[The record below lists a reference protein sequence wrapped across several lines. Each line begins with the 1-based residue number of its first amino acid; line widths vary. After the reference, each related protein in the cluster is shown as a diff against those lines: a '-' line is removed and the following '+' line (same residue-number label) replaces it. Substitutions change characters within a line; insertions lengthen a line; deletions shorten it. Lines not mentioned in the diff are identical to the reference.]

1 MCLFKAPKAP
11 EIVYQGPS
19 QADIDSSNAALDAF
33 RTTTAANT
41 KTFQDSINTQ
51 ITAAQ
56 TSTQTLMDQLADTQ
70 ANSGAGVENIV
81 NDAPYAITTE
91 DNVTP
96 EDAQTTAKI
105 SKKKKKPSTLKI
117 SAGGLS
123 ASTGTG
129 VNYGV

>member
-1 MCLFKAPKAP
+1 MCFGKPKAP
-11 EIVYQGPS
+11 NIVYQGPS
-19 QADIDSSNAALDAF
+19 AEDVAASNAALDTF
-33 RTTTAANT
+33 RETTAANT
-41 KTFQDSINTQ
+41 LAFQTSINNQ
-51 ITAAQ
+51 ITSAQ
-56 TSTQTLMDQLADTQ
+56 ESTSSLMEQLTSTQ

-96 EDAQTTAKI
+96 EDAQTTAAI

>member
-1 MCLFKAPKAP
+1 MCFGKPKAP
-11 EIVYQGPS
+11 NIVYQGPS
-19 QADIDSSNAALDAF
+19 AEDIARDQANLKTF
-33 RTTTAANT
+33 QETTAANT
-41 KTFQDSINTQ
+41 KTFQDSINKQ

-56 TSTQTLMDQLADTQ
+56 SSTADLLAQMKTAQ
-70 ANSGAGVENIV
+70 AGVQNVV

-96 EDAQTTAKI
+96 EDAKTTEKI

-117 SAGGLS
+117 SAGGLKS
-123 ASTGTG
+123 SSGTG

>member
-1 MCLFKAPKAP
+1 MCLFSAPKAP

-19 QADIDSSNAALDAF
+19 DEDVAASTAALEDF
-33 RTTTAANT
+33 KTTTAANT
-41 KTFQDSINTQ
+41 AAFQTSINEQ

-56 TSTQTLMDQLADTQ
+56 ASTQSLMAQLADTQ
-70 ANSGAGVENIV
+70 ASSGAGVDNII
-81 NDAPYAITTE
+81 NDAPYAVTTE

-96 EDAQTTAKI
+96 EDAQTTAAI

-117 SAGGLS
+117 ATGGLS
-123 ASTGTG
+123 ASAGTG

>member
-19 QADIDSSNAALDAF
+19 DEDVAASTAALEDF
-33 RTTTAANT
+33 KTTTAANT
-41 KTFQDSINTQ
+41 KTFQDSINAQ

-56 TSTQTLMDQLADTQ
+56 ESTASLMASLADTK
-70 ANSGAGVENIV
+70 ATSGAGVENII
-81 NDAPYAITTE
+81 NDAPYAVVTE

-96 EDAQTTAKI
+96 EDAQTTAAI

-117 SAGGLS
+117 STGGLS
-123 ASTGTG
+123 ASAGTG

>member
-1 MCLFKAPKAP
+1 MCFGSPKQP
-11 EIVYQGPS
+11 NIVYQGPS
-19 QADIDSSNAALDAF
+19 QADIDASNAALDAF

-56 TSTQTLMDQLADTQ
+56 ESTASLMKQLTSTQ

>member
-19 QADIDSSNAALDAF
+19 AEDVAASTAALEDF
-33 RTTTAANT
+33 KTTTAANT
-41 KTFQDSINTQ
+41 AAFQTSINQQ

-56 TSTQTLMDQLADTQ
+56 DSTASLMQQITDTQ
-70 ANSGAGVENIV
+70 ANSGAGIDNII
-81 NDAPYAITTE
+81 NDAPYAVVTE

-96 EDAQTTAKI
+96 EDAQTTQKI
-105 SKKKKKPSTLKI
+105 SKKKKKPSTLRI
-117 SAGGLS
+117 ATGGLS
-123 ASTGTG
+123 ASSGTG

>member
-1 MCLFKAPKAP
+1 MCFGSPKTP
-11 EIVYQGPS
+11 NIVYQGPS
-19 QADIDSSNAALDAF
+19 QADIDASNAALDAF
-33 RTTTAANT
+33 RTTTAENT
-41 KTFQDSINTQ
+41 AAFQTSINNQ

-56 TSTQTLMDQLADTQ
+56 ASTQSLMDQLADTQ
-70 ANSGAGVENIV
+70 ANSGAGVENII

>member
-1 MCLFKAPKAP
+1 MCLFSAPKAP

-19 QADIDSSNAALDAF
+19 DEDVAASTAALEDF
-33 RTTTAANT
+33 KTTTAANT
-41 KTFQDSINTQ
+41 AAFQTSINEQ

-56 TSTQTLMDQLADTQ
+56 ASTQTLMDQLADTQ
-70 ANSGAGVENIV
+70 ANSGAGVDNII
-81 NDAPYAITTE
+81 NDAPYAVTTE

-96 EDAQTTAKI
+96 EDAQTTAAI

-117 SAGGLS
+117 ATGGLS
-123 ASTGTG
+123 ASAGTG

>member
-1 MCLFKAPKAP
+1 MCFGKPKAP
-11 EIVYQGPS
+11 AIVYQGPS
-19 QADIDSSNAALDAF
+19 EQDIADQRQILGDYTATSEKNTLAFQNTINEQIATAQSSTDNLL
-33 RTTTAANT
+33 
-41 KTFQDSINTQ
+41 KEIS
-51 ITAAQ
+51 AQ
-56 TSTQTLMDQLADTQ
+56 
-70 ANSGAGVENIV
+70 SGGGVDNIV
-81 NDAPYAITTE
+81 NDTPYAITTE

>member
-19 QADIDSSNAALDAF
+19 DEDVAASTAALEAF
-33 RTTTAANT
+33 KTTTAENT
-41 KTFQDSINTQ
+41 AAFQTSINEQ

-56 TSTQTLMDQLADTQ
+56 ASTQTLMDQLADTQ
-70 ANSGAGVENIV
+70 ANSGAGVDNII
-81 NDAPYAITTE
+81 NDAPYAVVTE

-96 EDAQTTAKI
+96 EDAQTTAAI

-117 SAGGLS
+117 ATGGLS
-123 ASTGTG
+123 ASAGTG

>member
-1 MCLFKAPKAP
+1 MCLFSAPKAP

-19 QADIDSSNAALDAF
+19 DEDVAASTAALEDF
-33 RTTTAANT
+33 KTTTAANT
-41 KTFQDSINTQ
+41 AAFQTSINEQ

-56 TSTQTLMDQLADTQ
+56 ASTQTLMDQLADTQ
-70 ANSGAGVENIV
+70 ASSGAGVENII
-81 NDAPYAITTE
+81 NDAPYAVTTE

-96 EDAQTTAKI
+96 EDAQTTAAI

-117 SAGGLS
+117 ATGGLS
-123 ASTGTG
+123 ASAGTG

>member
-1 MCLFKAPKAP
+1 MCFGSPKQP
-11 EIVYQGPS
+11 NIVYQGPS
-19 QADIDSSNAALDAF
+19 ADDVAASNAALDAF
-33 RTTTAANT
+33 RTTTAENT
-41 KTFQDSINTQ
+41 AAFQTSINEQ

-56 TSTQTLMDQLADTQ
+56 ESTASLMEQLTSTQ
-70 ANSGAGVENIV
+70 ANSGAGVENII

-96 EDAQTTAKI
+96 EDGQTTAQI
-105 SKKKKKPSTLKI
+105 QKKNKKPSTLKI

>member
-1 MCLFKAPKAP
+1 MCFGSPKAP
-11 EIVYQGPS
+11 NIIYQGPS
-19 QADIDSSNAALDAF
+19 DEDVAASTAALEDF
-33 RTTTAANT
+33 KTTTAANT
-41 KTFQDSINTQ
+41 AAFQPSINEQ

-56 TSTQTLMDQLADTQ
+56 ESTASLMASLADTK
-70 ANSGAGVENIV
+70 ATSGAGVENII
-81 NDAPYAITTE
+81 NDAPYAVVTE

-96 EDAQTTAKI
+96 EDAQTTEAI

-117 SAGGLS
+117 SAGGLQ

>member
-11 EIVYQGPS
+11 NIVYQGPS
-19 QADIDSSNAALDAF
+19 AEDVAASNQALQDFKD
-33 RTTTAANT
+33 TTAANT
-41 KTFQDSINTQ
+41 AAFQTSINDQ

-56 TSTQTLMDQLADTQ
+56 DSTADLMASLADTQ
-70 ANSGAGVENIV
+70 AASGDGVQNII
-81 NDAPYAITTE
+81 NDAPYAVVTE

-96 EDAQTTAKI
+96 EDAQTTAAI

-117 SAGGLS
+117 ATGGLS
-123 ASTGTG
+123 ASAGTG

>member
-1 MCLFKAPKAP
+1 MCFGKPKAP
-11 EIVYQGPS
+11 AIVYQGPS
-19 QADIDSSNAALDAF
+19 EQDIADQRQILGDYTATSEKNTLAFQNTINEQIATAQSSTDKLL
-33 RTTTAANT
+33 
-41 KTFQDSINTQ
+41 KEMS
-51 ITAAQ
+51 AQ
-56 TSTQTLMDQLADTQ
+56 
-70 ANSGAGVENIV
+70 SGAGVDNIV
-81 NDAPYAITTE
+81 NDTPYAITTE

>member
-1 MCLFKAPKAP
+1 MCLFGSPKTP
-11 EIVYQGPS
+11 NIVYQGPS
-19 QADIDSSNAALDAF
+19 QADIDASNAALDTFRETTEANTLAF
-33 RTTTAANT
+33 QTTTNE
-41 KTFQDSINTQ
+41 Q

-56 TSTQTLMDQLADTQ
+56 NSTQALIDSLADTQ
-70 ANSGAGVENIV
+70 AAGVDNIV

-129 VNYGV
+129 INYGV

>member
-1 MCLFKAPKAP
+1 MCFGKPKAP
-11 EIVYQGPS
+11 NIVYQGPS
-19 QADIDSSNAALDAF
+19 QADVDASNAALDEF

-41 KTFQDSINTQ
+41 AAFQTSINEQ

-56 TSTQTLMDQLADTQ
+56 ASTQSLMAQLAETQ
-70 ANSGAGVENIV
+70 ANSGAGVENII
-81 NDAPYAITTE
+81 NDAPYAVVTE

-96 EDAQTTAKI
+96 EDAQTTAAI

-117 SAGGLS
+117 STGGLS
-123 ASTGTG
+123 ASAGTG